1 MWLRIQQFVI
11 IFLSLTALSSC
22 EESADEVAPENELSM
37 EERWMSEICS
47 SKYNGRK
54 AGTIGCEQV
63 ASFIIGQLDSMGY
76 EVCEQ
81 PFRLK
86 DSLDLKNIYVHIRG
100 KSDSLLVLG
109 AHYDGAVQGENYSAA
124 DDNGSGVVTLL
135 SICDFFSKQ
144 TNSDN
149 LHYSVLFA
157 FWAAEEVT
165 IKAAFNG
172 SRFFVRHYEDKEK
185 VRYYCNLDCFA
196 RKGQDLFFYYSPLS
210 SKVADHI
217 NNCLLNYY
225 TPGFKILVKES
236 DKKNSDFVSFH
247 EAGIP
252 FFGWNDIITSGFVHS
267 QNDNIEHIS
276 FEKIRAVCELT
287 SRLIQLL

>member
-217 NNCLLNYY
+217 NNCLQSYY
-225 TPGFKILVKES
+225 TSGFKILVKES
-236 DKKNSDFVSFH
+236 DKNNSDFVIFH

-252 FFGWNDIITSGFVHS
+252 FFGWNDIITFGFVHS